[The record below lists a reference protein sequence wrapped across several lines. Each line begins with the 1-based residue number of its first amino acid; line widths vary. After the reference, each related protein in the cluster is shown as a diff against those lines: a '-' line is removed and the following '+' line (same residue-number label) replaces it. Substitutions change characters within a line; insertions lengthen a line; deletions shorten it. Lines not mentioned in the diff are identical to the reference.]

1 MLLSPFLFYHNTTQE
16 WKNCEKIEK
25 NLQKCVKIRISNV
38 GVRLCVRPQCTD
50 TKGTAMRTI
59 TTVEMNPDSRE
70 EYLPGY
76 TPQFPHIASHIDG
89 RLYQSDVA
97 PWHWHESVE
106 LFYVRR
112 GSILYRTPH
121 AEHVVHAGCGGMV
134 NSNILHTTKILDPS
148 LDMALHLFSPSLVAG
163 VAGGTVEQR
172 YIRPLTADAGH
183 ELILLTPDDPA
194 QTETLRR
201 IDESLRLDEAA
212 FGHEMRLQAMLTD
225 IWLRLV
231 EQVCPPEHAVPRN
244 AADEKIKRMMVYI
257 HTHYAERITAPQIA
271 AAGYCSERECYRT
284 FQTCL
289 HTTPTEY
296 LRTVRLQSACKL
308 LMETDTP
315 VTEIAQAC
323 GLGSSSY
330 FGRLLRQE
338 IGLSPSAYRAKW
350 QKTTP

>member
-1 MLLSPFLFYHNTTQE
+1 
-16 WKNCEKIEK
+16 
-25 NLQKCVKIRISNV
+25 
-38 GVRLCVRPQCTD
+38 
-50 TKGTAMRTI
+50 MRTI

-134 NSNILHTTKILDPS
+134 NSHILHTTKILDPS

-271 AAGYCSERECYRT
+271 AAGYCSERE
-284 FQTCL
+284 
-289 HTTPTEY
+289 
-296 LRTVRLQSACKL
+296 
-308 LMETDTP
+308 
-315 VTEIAQAC
+315 
-323 GLGSSSY
+323 
-330 FGRLLRQE
+330 
-338 IGLSPSAYRAKW
+338 LSLIHI
-350 QKTTP
+350 

>member
-1 MLLSPFLFYHNTTQE
+1 
-16 WKNCEKIEK
+16 
-25 NLQKCVKIRISNV
+25 
-38 GVRLCVRPQCTD
+38 
-50 TKGTAMRTI
+50 MRTI
-59 TTVEMNPDSRE
+59 TTIEMNPDSRE

-121 AEHVVHAGCGGMV
+121 AEHIVHAGCGGMV

-148 LDMALHLFSPSLVAG
+148 LDMVLHLFSPSLVAG

-194 QTETLRR
+194 QTEILRR

-308 LMETDTP
+308 LMETDTS